1 MTDIVKFWPS
11 SRPSAVS
18 PRVMPPIVI
27 DLRSADDSR
36 DVVHR
41 AVQALAEGCLVGFP
55 TETVYALAAS
65 ALSEPA
71 VEKLRKLCGQDQKP
85 LTLAIKSADEALD
98 YVPGLGS
105 LGRRLARRCWPG
117 PVTLIVEDRHPDS
130 ALRQLGAN
138 VQQSVVV
145 EGHVG
150 LRVPAHPTLLDVLR
164 LLAGPVV
171 FSPARHAGQAD
182 AVSAQELIESV
193 HEQVD
198 LVIDDGRSRFGQPA
212 SAVRLGDAGFDVV
225 QIGVVSA
232 QTLKRLA
239 SMIVLFVCTGNTC
252 RSPMA
257 EGLFRHLLAARLGC
271 KSDELEDRGAMI
283 MSAGIA
289 AMLGG
294 RAAAEA
300 INALSPMG
308 VDLTAHE
315 SQPLTEQLVR
325 HADMILAMT
334 RSHRQ
339 AILAEWPEAASR
351 VMLLCH
357 DETDVPDPV
366 GGPAEQYERCLA
378 QMTPELEK
386 WVDRVADELASNFP
400 LTDDASPER

>member
-1 MTDIVKFWPS
+1 
-11 SRPSAVS
+11 
-18 PRVMPPIVI
+18 MPPIVI
-27 DLRSADDSR
+27 DLRSAEDSR

-41 AVQALAEGCLVGFP
+41 AVQALAEGCLVAFP

-65 ALSEPA
+65 ALSETA
-71 VEKLRKLCGQDQKP
+71 VEKLRQRCGHDEQP

-98 YVPGLGS
+98 YVPCLGS

-117 PVTLIVEDRHPDS
+117 PVTLVVEDRHPDS
-130 ALRQLGAN
+130 VLRQLGSR

-145 EGHVG
+145 DGHVG
-150 LRVPAHPTLLDVLR
+150 LRVPAHPTMLDVLR

-171 FSPARHAGQAD
+171 FAGAKRGGQAD
-182 AVSAQELIESV
+182 AVTVQELLEAV
-193 HEQVD
+193 HDEVD
-198 LVIDDGRSRFGQPA
+198 LVIDDGRSRYGQPA
-212 SAVRLGDAGFDVV
+212 SAVKLRDREFDVV
-225 QIGVVSA
+225 QVGVVSA

-257 EGLFRHLLAARLGC
+257 EGLFRHLLATRLGC
-271 KSDELEDRGAMI
+271 KSDELEDRGALV

-300 INALSPMG
+300 IDALTPLG
-308 VDLTAHE
+308 IDLTGHE
-315 SQPLTEQLVR
+315 SQPLTETLVR
-325 HADMILAMT
+325 HADLILAMT

-339 AILAEWPEAASR
+339 AILAEWPEVASR
-351 VMLLCH
+351 VKLLCH
-357 DETDVPDPV
+357 DDSDVPDPV

-378 QMTPELEK
+378 QMKPEVEK
-386 WVDRVADELASNFP
+386 WADRVAEELKV
-400 LTDDASPER
+400 